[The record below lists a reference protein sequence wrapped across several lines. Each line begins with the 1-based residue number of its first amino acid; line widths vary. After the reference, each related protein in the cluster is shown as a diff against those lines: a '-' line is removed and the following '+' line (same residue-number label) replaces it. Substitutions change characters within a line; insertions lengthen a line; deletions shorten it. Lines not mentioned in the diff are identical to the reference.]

1 MFLKIGQYTINEQ
14 AIAYIDW
21 GNDKMPISICLSVTV
36 GDSTNV
42 YSERLIFPA
51 QSQEAKALREYYSG
65 SRAIDLIK
73 WFDMS
78 QAIKG

>member
-21 GNDKMPISICLSVTV
+21 GNDKMPVAICLLVAI
-36 GDSTNV
+36 GDSTDV
-42 YSERLIFPA
+42 YSERLYFAA

-65 SRAIDLIK
+65 SRAIDLLR
-73 WFDMS
+73 
-78 QAIKG
+78 